1 MQSRT
6 IYDCIKLSG
15 GGGFGYRYA
24 DARAAHQE
32 TDHFQRFDEG
42 LPDLLA
48 GEPRVTQFEV
58 SEATELEL

>member
-1 MQSRT
+1 
-6 IYDCIKLSG
+6 LSG
-15 GGGFGYRYA
+15 GGEFGYRYA